1 MPTIKDQDRR
11 RLKRVRVQL
20 PVRLDFDK
28 TEGLA
33 FTKNISL
40 LGACLN
46 MSKEVSPG
54 TRVALSL
61 DIPRYVEDD
70 RLTGEIRGEGAVVR
84 CQPETIQGEGS
95 GSYELGVFFSRFL
108 SPGEDKLMHYLDYVS
123 RKEEEEVRKWVQQYR
138 DRIKKRK
145 KEIAR
150 KKRQIERKRK
160 IRLEKRLKKQQAKE
174 NKAKA
179 RAK

>member
-20 PVRLDFDK
+20 PVRLDFDN

-33 FTKNISL
+33 STKNISL

-46 MSKEVSPG
+46 MPREVSPG

-70 RLTGEIRGEGAVVR
+70 SLTGEVRGEGAIVR
-84 CQPETIQGEGS
+84 CQPEEAQSNAS
-95 GSYELGVFFSRFL
+95 GSYELGIFFSRFL
-108 SPGEDKLMHYLDYVS
+108 SPGEDKLMHYLDHVS
-123 RKEEEEVRKWVQQYR
+123 QKEEAEVREWVQQYR

-145 KEIAR
+145 KEIA
-150 KKRQIERKRK
+150 KKKLQIERKRK
-160 IRLEKRLKKQQAKE
+160 VRLQKRLKKQQVKE
-174 NKAKA
+174 SKAKA
-179 RAK
+179 RTK